1 MTEEAF
7 IFMHQQSS
15 GIVNPRTKLSI
26 NVTAAEPSPTG
37 VVTSMVL
44 GRDALSINGNYDI
57 TDLNSVL
64 EQIERIKFTFVI
76 DNGNNIDFDVE
87 ITNRAYYENGGEPFF
102 YFLFTPVTLPD
113 IENTPYSVY
122 ISQEPAQYQEV
133 EVTFTPY
140 LLNITFG
147 FSEYN
152 ATISNAIE
160 NRKSE
165 IRVESDRVEDTVL
178 PANWEAIINGSAS
191 PATVQDSLYYDTGWT
206 NGRYNGTD
214 IDAGGNAGITP
225 AFTGTP
231 FRGEVF
237 SRDTN
242 NAFICSTARKQVD
255 YVDLLHTSTT
265 PLPTFTTGSI
275 GATIA
280 LTAYPG
286 NFMKASDTVLYLNTL
301 AEVDAPGIEVISK
314 NTILLF
320 QNLTDPSIYELM
332 RVSDIDTT
340 TSPTQYTVQR
350 GYGDTTAVS
359 YTVGTSNP
367 AYLVSPFDIFLF
379 EQENVK
385 YVRLINS
392 SKILVQGNSTIV
404 DTDDYGNVINSFECQ
419 YIEYIVT
426 D

>member
-1 MTEEAF
+1 MTEAAF
-7 IFMHQQSS
+7 IFMHTS
-15 GIVNPRTKLSI
+15 GIRNANTKLHI
-26 NVTAAEPSPTG
+26 NVSAANPSPTG
-37 VVTSMVL
+37 IVTSMIL
-44 GRDALSINGNYDI
+44 GRDALSINGNYES

-76 DNGNNIDFDVE
+76 PNGNNIDFDVE
-87 ITNRAYYENGGEPFF
+87 ITNRAYYENNGTNSFF
-102 YFLFTPVTLPD
+102 YFLFTPITLPD
-113 IENTPYSVY
+113 IENTPYSTYMQDVY
-122 ISQEPAQYQEV
+122 QTV

-140 LLNITFG
+140 LLDITFG

-152 ATISNAIE
+152 ATIGNAIE
-160 NRKSE
+160 NRKSQ

-178 PANWEAIINGSAS
+178 PSNWEAIISGSAF

-275 GATIA
+275 GAVIA
-280 LTAYPG
+280 LNEYPG
-286 NFMKASDTVLYLNTL
+286 NFMKVSDTVLYLSTL
-301 AEVDAPGIEVISK
+301 SVVDSPGTRVIEK

-332 RVSDIDTT
+332 RVSNIDTT
-340 TSPTQYTVQR
+340 ISPTQYTVQR

-359 YTVGTSNP
+359 YQVGTSNP

-379 EQENVK
+379 EQENIK

-392 SKILVQGNSTIV
+392 SKILVQGNSTVV

>member
-1 MTEEAF
+1 MTEAAF
-7 IFMHQQSS
+7 IFMHTS
-15 GIVNPRTKLSI
+15 GIRNANTKLHI
-26 NVTAAEPSPTG
+26 NVSAANPSPTG
-37 VVTSMVL
+37 IVTSMIL
-44 GRDALSINGNYDI
+44 GRDALSIDGNYES

-64 EQIERIKFTFVI
+64 EQIEQIKFTFVI
-76 DNGNNIDFDVE
+76 PNGNNIDFDVE
-87 ITNRAYYENGGEPFF
+87 ITNRAYYENNGTNSFF
-102 YFLFTPVTLPD
+102 YFLFTPITLPD
-113 IENTPYSVY
+113 IENTPYSTYMQDVY
-122 ISQEPAQYQEV
+122 QTV

-140 LLNITFG
+140 LLDITFG

-152 ATISNAIE
+152 ATIGNAIE
-160 NRKSE
+160 NRKSQ

-178 PANWEAIINGSAS
+178 PSNWEAIISGSAF

-275 GATIA
+275 GAVIA
-280 LTAYPG
+280 LNEYPG
-286 NFMKASDTVLYLNTL
+286 NFMKASDTVLYLSTL
-301 AEVDAPGIEVISK
+301 SVVDSPGTKVIEK

-332 RVSDIDTT
+332 RVSNIDTT
-340 TSPTQYTVQR
+340 ISPTQYTVQR

-359 YTVGTSNP
+359 YQVGTSNP

-392 SKILVQGNSTIV
+392 SKILVQGNSTVV

>member
-1 MTEEAF
+1 MTEAAF
-7 IFMHQQSS
+7 IFMHTS
-15 GIVNPRTKLSI
+15 GIRNANTKLHI
-26 NVTAAEPSPTG
+26 NVSATDPSPTG
-37 VVTSMVL
+37 VITSMIL
-44 GRDALSINGNYDI
+44 GRDALSINGNYESTDI
-57 TDLNSVL
+57 NSVL

-76 DNGNNIDFDVE
+76 PSGDNVDFDIE
-87 ITNRAYYENGGEPFF
+87 ITNRAYYENGQELPPFF
-102 YFLFTPVTLPD
+102 YFLFNPITLPD
-113 IENTPYSVY
+113 IENTPYSTY
-122 ISQEPAQYQEV
+122 LFEYQIV

-140 LLNITFG
+140 LLDITFG

-152 ATISNAIE
+152 ATIGNAIE

-178 PANWEAIINGSAS
+178 PTNWEAIISGSAF
-191 PATVQDSLYYDTGWT
+191 PATIQDSLYYDTGWT

-242 NAFICSTARKQVD
+242 NAFICSTARKRVD

-301 AEVDAPGIEVISK
+301 AEVNAPGIKVIEK

-320 QNLTDPSIYELM
+320 QDLTDPSIYELM
-332 RVSDIDTT
+332 RVSRIDTT
-340 TSPTQYTVQR
+340 VSPTQYTVQR

-359 YTVGTSNP
+359 YTVGTNNP

-379 EQENVK
+379 EQQNVK

>member
-1 MTEEAF
+1 MTEAAF
-7 IFMHQQSS
+7 IFMHTS
-15 GIVNPRTKLSI
+15 GIRNASTKLHI
-26 NVTAAEPSPTG
+26 NVSAANPSPTG
-37 VVTSMVL
+37 IVTSMIL
-44 GRDALSINGNYDI
+44 GRDALSIDGNYES

-64 EQIERIKFTFVI
+64 EQIEQIKFTFVI
-76 DNGNNIDFDVE
+76 PNGNNIDFDVE
-87 ITNRAYYENGGEPFF
+87 ITNRAYYENNSTNSFF
-102 YFLFTPVTLPD
+102 YFLFTPITLPD
-113 IENTPYSVY
+113 IENTPYSTY
-122 ISQEPAQYQEV
+122 MQDEYQTV

-140 LLNITFG
+140 LLDITFG

-152 ATISNAIE
+152 ATIGNAIE
-160 NRKSE
+160 NRKSQ

-178 PANWEAIINGSAS
+178 PSNWEAIISGSAF

-275 GATIA
+275 GAVIA
-280 LTAYPG
+280 LNEYPG
-286 NFMKASDTVLYLNTL
+286 NFMKASDTVLYLSTL
-301 AEVDAPGIEVISK
+301 SVVDSPGTKVIEK

-332 RVSDIDTT
+332 RVSNIDTT
-340 TSPTQYTVQR
+340 ISPTQYTVQR

-359 YTVGTSNP
+359 YQVGTSNP

-392 SKILVQGNSTIV
+392 SKILVQGNSTVV

>member
-1 MTEEAF
+1 MTEAAF
-7 IFMHQQSS
+7 IFMHTS
-15 GIVNPRTKLSI
+15 GIRNANTKLHI
-26 NVTAAEPSPTG
+26 NVSAANPSPTG
-37 VVTSMVL
+37 IVTSMIL
-44 GRDALSINGNYDI
+44 GRDALSIDGNYES

-64 EQIERIKFTFVI
+64 EQIEQIKFTFVI
-76 DNGNNIDFDVE
+76 PNGNNIDFDVE
-87 ITNRAYYENGGEPFF
+87 ITNRAYYENNGTNSFF
-102 YFLFTPVTLPD
+102 YFLFTPITLPD
-113 IENTPYSVY
+113 IENTPYSTYMQEVY
-122 ISQEPAQYQEV
+122 QTV

-140 LLNITFG
+140 LLDITFG

-152 ATISNAIE
+152 ATIGNAIE
-160 NRKSE
+160 NRKSQ

-178 PANWEAIINGSAS
+178 PSNWEAIISGSAF

-275 GATIA
+275 GAVIA
-280 LTAYPG
+280 LNEYPG
-286 NFMKASDTVLYLNTL
+286 NFMKVSDTVLYLSTL
-301 AEVDAPGIEVISK
+301 SVVDSPGTRVIEK

-332 RVSDIDTT
+332 RVSNIDTT
-340 TSPTQYTVQR
+340 ISPTQYTVQR

-359 YTVGTSNP
+359 YQVGTSNP

-379 EQENVK
+379 EQENIK

-392 SKILVQGNSTIV
+392 SKILVQGNSTVV

>member
-1 MTEEAF
+1 MTEAAF
-7 IFMHQQSS
+7 IFMHTS
-15 GIVNPRTKLSI
+15 GIRNANTKLHI
-26 NVTAAEPSPTG
+26 NVSAADPSPTG
-37 VVTSMVL
+37 IVTSMIL
-44 GRDALSINGNYDI
+44 GRDALSINGNYES

-76 DNGNNIDFDVE
+76 PNGNNIDFDVE
-87 ITNRAYYENGGEPFF
+87 ITNRAYYENNGTNSFF
-102 YFLFTPVTLPD
+102 YFLFTPITLPD
-113 IENTPYSVY
+113 IENTPYSTYMQNVY
-122 ISQEPAQYQEV
+122 QTV

-140 LLNITFG
+140 LLDITFG

-152 ATISNAIE
+152 ATIGNAIE
-160 NRKSE
+160 NRKSQ

-178 PANWEAIINGSAS
+178 PSNWEAIISGSAF

-275 GATIA
+275 GAVIA
-280 LTAYPG
+280 LNEYPG
-286 NFMKASDTVLYLNTL
+286 NFMKVSDTVLYLSTL
-301 AEVDAPGIEVISK
+301 SVVDSPGTRVIEK

-332 RVSDIDTT
+332 RVSNIDTT
-340 TSPTQYTVQR
+340 ISPTQYTVQR

-359 YTVGTSNP
+359 YQVGTSNP

-379 EQENVK
+379 EQENIK

-392 SKILVQGNSTIV
+392 SKILVQGNSTVV

>member
-1 MTEEAF
+1 M
-7 IFMHQQSS
+7 I
-15 GIVNPRTKLSI
+15 
-26 NVTAAEPSPTG
+26 
-37 VVTSMVL
+37 L
-44 GRDALSINGNYDI
+44 GRDALSINGNYES

-76 DNGNNIDFDVE
+76 PNGNNIDFDVE
-87 ITNRAYYENGGEPFF
+87 ITNRAYYENNGTNSFF
-102 YFLFTPVTLPD
+102 YFLFTPITLPD
-113 IENTPYSVY
+113 IENTPYSTYMQNVY
-122 ISQEPAQYQEV
+122 QTV

-140 LLNITFG
+140 LLDITFG

-152 ATISNAIE
+152 ATIGNAIE
-160 NRKSE
+160 NRKSQ

-178 PANWEAIINGSAS
+178 PSNWEAIISGSAF

-275 GATIA
+275 GAVIA
-280 LTAYPG
+280 LNEYPG
-286 NFMKASDTVLYLNTL
+286 NFMKVSDTVLYLSTL
-301 AEVDAPGIEVISK
+301 SVVDSPGTRVIEK

-332 RVSDIDTT
+332 RVSNIDTT
-340 TSPTQYTVQR
+340 ISPTQYTVQR

-359 YTVGTSNP
+359 YQVGTSNP

-379 EQENVK
+379 EQENIK

-392 SKILVQGNSTIV
+392 SKILVQGNSTVV

>member
-1 MTEEAF
+1 MTEAAF
-7 IFMHQQSS
+7 IFMHTS
-15 GIVNPRTKLSI
+15 GIRNASTKLHI
-26 NVTAAEPSPTG
+26 NVSAANPSPTG
-37 VVTSMVL
+37 IVTSMIL
-44 GRDALSINGNYDI
+44 GRDALSINGNYES

-76 DNGNNIDFDVE
+76 PNGNNIDFDVE
-87 ITNRAYYENGGEPFF
+87 ITNRAYYENNSTNSFF
-102 YFLFTPVTLPD
+102 YFLFTPITLPD
-113 IENTPYSVY
+113 IENTPYSTY
-122 ISQEPAQYQEV
+122 MQDEYQTV

-140 LLNITFG
+140 LLDITFG

-152 ATISNAIE
+152 ATIGNAIE
-160 NRKSE
+160 NRKSQ

-178 PANWEAIINGSAS
+178 PSNWEAIISGSAF

-275 GATIA
+275 GAVIA
-280 LTAYPG
+280 LNEYPG
-286 NFMKASDTVLYLNTL
+286 NFMKASDTVLYLSTL
-301 AEVDAPGIEVISK
+301 SVVDSPGTKVIEK

-332 RVSDIDTT
+332 RVSNIDTT
-340 TSPTQYTVQR
+340 ISPTQYTVQR

-359 YTVGTSNP
+359 YQVGTSNP

-392 SKILVQGNSTIV
+392 SKILVQGNSTVV

>member
-1 MTEEAF
+1 MTEAAF
-7 IFMHQQSS
+7 IFMHTS
-15 GIVNPRTKLSI
+15 GIRNANTKLHI
-26 NVTAAEPSPTG
+26 NVSAADPSPTG
-37 VVTSMVL
+37 IVTSMIL
-44 GRDALSINGNYDI
+44 GRDALSINGNYES

-76 DNGNNIDFDVE
+76 PNGNNIDFDVE
-87 ITNRAYYENGGEPFF
+87 ITNRAYYENNGTNSFF
-102 YFLFTPVTLPD
+102 YFLFTPITLPD
-113 IENTPYSVY
+113 IENTPYSTYMQDVY
-122 ISQEPAQYQEV
+122 QTV

-140 LLNITFG
+140 LLDITFG

-152 ATISNAIE
+152 ATIGNAIE
-160 NRKSE
+160 NRKSQ

-178 PANWEAIINGSAS
+178 PSNWEAIISGSAF

-275 GATIA
+275 GAVIA
-280 LTAYPG
+280 LNEYPG
-286 NFMKASDTVLYLNTL
+286 NFMKVSDTVLYLSTL
-301 AEVDAPGIEVISK
+301 SVVDSPGTRVIEK

-332 RVSDIDTT
+332 RVSNIDTT
-340 TSPTQYTVQR
+340 ISPTQYTVQR

-359 YTVGTSNP
+359 YQVGTSNP

-379 EQENVK
+379 EQENIK

-392 SKILVQGNSTIV
+392 SKILVQGNSTVV

>member
-1 MTEEAF
+1 MTEAAF
-7 IFMHQQSS
+7 IFMHTS
-15 GIVNPRTKLSI
+15 GIRNASTKLHI
-26 NVTAAEPSPTG
+26 NVTAVEGSSKSG
-37 VVTSMVL
+37 IVTSMVL
-44 GRDALSINGNYDI
+44 GRDALTINGNSDS

-76 DNGNNIDFDVE
+76 PAGGDDIDFDIE
-87 ITNRAYYENGGEPFF
+87 ITDRAYYENNGTNPFF
-102 YFLFTPVTLPD
+102 YFLFNPITLPD
-113 IENTPYSVY
+113 IENTPYSIY
-122 ISQEPAQYQEV
+122 LFQYQPV

-140 LLNITFG
+140 LLDITFG

-165 IRVESDRVEDTVL
+165 IRVESDRVKDTVL
-178 PANWEAIINGSAS
+178 PSNWEAIISGSAL

-231 FRGEVF
+231 FQGEVF
-237 SRDTN
+237 SRDTD

-255 YVDLLHTSTT
+255 YVELLHTSTT
-265 PLPTFTTGSI
+265 PLPTFTTSSI
-275 GATIA
+275 GAVIT
-280 LTAYPG
+280 LNQYQG
-286 NFMKASDTVLYLNTL
+286 SSMGASDTKLYLTTVG
-301 AEVDAPGIEVISK
+301 EVDSLGVKVIEK

-320 QNLTDPSIYELM
+320 QDLTDPSIYELM
-332 RVSDIDTT
+332 RVSSINNTV
-340 TSPTQYTVQR
+340 SPIQYTVQR

-359 YTVGTSNP
+359 YQAGSSNP

-379 EQENVK
+379 QEEDIR
-385 YVRLINS
+385 YVQLINN

>member
-1 MTEEAF
+1 MTEAAF
-7 IFMHQQSS
+7 IFMHTS
-15 GIVNPRTKLSI
+15 GIRNANTKLHI
-26 NVTAAEPSPTG
+26 NVSAANPSPTG
-37 VVTSMVL
+37 IVTSMIL
-44 GRDALSINGNYDI
+44 GRDALSINGNYES

-76 DNGNNIDFDVE
+76 PNGNNIDFDVE
-87 ITNRAYYENGGEPFF
+87 ITNRAYYENNGTNSFF
-102 YFLFTPVTLPD
+102 YFLFTPITLPD
-113 IENTPYSVY
+113 IENTPYSTYMQEVY
-122 ISQEPAQYQEV
+122 QTV

-140 LLNITFG
+140 LLDITFG

-152 ATISNAIE
+152 ATIGNAIE
-160 NRKSE
+160 NRKSQ

-178 PANWEAIINGSAS
+178 PSNWEAIISGSAF

-275 GATIA
+275 GAVIA
-280 LTAYPG
+280 LNEYPG
-286 NFMKASDTVLYLNTL
+286 NFMKVSDTVLYLSTL
-301 AEVDAPGIEVISK
+301 SVVDSPGTRVIEK

-332 RVSDIDTT
+332 RVSNIDTT
-340 TSPTQYTVQR
+340 ISPTQYTVQR

-359 YTVGTSNP
+359 YQVGTSNP

-379 EQENVK
+379 EQENIK

-392 SKILVQGNSTIV
+392 SKILVQGNSTVV

>member
-1 MTEEAF
+1 MTEAAF
-7 IFMHQQSS
+7 IFMHTS
-15 GIVNPRTKLSI
+15 GIRNANTKLHI
-26 NVTAAEPSPTG
+26 NVSAADPSPTG
-37 VVTSMVL
+37 IVTSMIL
-44 GRDALSINGNYDI
+44 GRDALSINGNYES

-76 DNGNNIDFDVE
+76 PNGNNIDFDVE
-87 ITNRAYYENGGEPFF
+87 ITNRAYYENNGTNSFF
-102 YFLFTPVTLPD
+102 YFLFTPITLPD
-113 IENTPYSVY
+113 IENTPYSTYMQKVY
-122 ISQEPAQYQEV
+122 QTV

-140 LLNITFG
+140 LLDITFG

-152 ATISNAIE
+152 ATIGNAIE
-160 NRKSE
+160 NRKSQ

-178 PANWEAIINGSAS
+178 PSNWEAIISGSAF

-275 GATIA
+275 GAVIA
-280 LTAYPG
+280 LNEYPG
-286 NFMKASDTVLYLNTL
+286 NFMKVSDTVLYLSTL
-301 AEVDAPGIEVISK
+301 SVVDSPGTRVIEK

-332 RVSDIDTT
+332 RVSNIDTT
-340 TSPTQYTVQR
+340 ISPTQYTVQR

-359 YTVGTSNP
+359 YQVGTSNP

-379 EQENVK
+379 EQENIK

-392 SKILVQGNSTIV
+392 SKILVQGNSTVV

>member
-1 MTEEAF
+1 
-7 IFMHQQSS
+7 MHTS
-15 GIVNPRTKLSI
+15 GIRNANTKLHI
-26 NVTAAEPSPTG
+26 NVSAADPSPTG
-37 VVTSMVL
+37 IVTSMIL
-44 GRDALSINGNYDI
+44 GRDALSINGNYES

-76 DNGNNIDFDVE
+76 PNGNNIDFDVE
-87 ITNRAYYENGGEPFF
+87 ITNRAYYENNGTNSFF
-102 YFLFTPVTLPD
+102 YFLFTPITLPD
-113 IENTPYSVY
+113 IENTPYSTYMQEVY
-122 ISQEPAQYQEV
+122 QTV

-140 LLNITFG
+140 LLDITFG

-152 ATISNAIE
+152 ATIGNAIE
-160 NRKSE
+160 NRKSQ

-178 PANWEAIINGSAS
+178 PSNWEAIISGSAF

-275 GATIA
+275 GAVIA
-280 LTAYPG
+280 LNEYPG
-286 NFMKASDTVLYLNTL
+286 NFMKASDTVLYLSTL
-301 AEVDAPGIEVISK
+301 SVVDSPGTRVIEK

-332 RVSDIDTT
+332 RVSNIDTT
-340 TSPTQYTVQR
+340 ISPTQYTVQR

-359 YTVGTSNP
+359 YQVGTSNP

-379 EQENVK
+379 EQENIK

-392 SKILVQGNSTIV
+392 SKILVQGNSTVV

>member
-1 MTEEAF
+1 MTEAAF
-7 IFMHQQSS
+7 IFMHTS
-15 GIVNPRTKLSI
+15 GIRNANTKLHI
-26 NVTAAEPSPTG
+26 NVSAADPSPTG
-37 VVTSMVL
+37 IVTSMIL
-44 GRDALSINGNYDI
+44 GRDALSINGNYES

-76 DNGNNIDFDVE
+76 PNGNNIDFDVE
-87 ITNRAYYENGGEPFF
+87 ITNRAYYENNGTNSFF
-102 YFLFTPVTLPD
+102 YFLFTPITLPD
-113 IENTPYSVY
+113 IENTPYSTYMQEVY
-122 ISQEPAQYQEV
+122 QTV

-140 LLNITFG
+140 LLDITFG

-152 ATISNAIE
+152 ATIGNAIE
-160 NRKSE
+160 NRKSQ

-178 PANWEAIINGSAS
+178 PSNWEAIISGSAF

-275 GATIA
+275 GAVIA
-280 LTAYPG
+280 LNEYPG
-286 NFMKASDTVLYLNTL
+286 NFMKVSDTVLYLSTL
-301 AEVDAPGIEVISK
+301 SVVDSPGTRVIEK

-332 RVSDIDTT
+332 RVSNIDTT
-340 TSPTQYTVQR
+340 ISPTQYTVQR

-359 YTVGTSNP
+359 YQVGTSNP

-379 EQENVK
+379 EQENIK

-392 SKILVQGNSTIV
+392 SKILVQGNSTVV

>member
-1 MTEEAF
+1 MTEAAF
-7 IFMHQQSS
+7 IFMHTS
-15 GIVNPRTKLSI
+15 GIRNANTKLHI
-26 NVTAAEPSPTG
+26 NVSAADPSPTG
-37 VVTSMVL
+37 IVTSMIL
-44 GRDALSINGNYDI
+44 GRDALSIDGNYES

-64 EQIERIKFTFVI
+64 EQIEQIKFTFVI
-76 DNGNNIDFDVE
+76 PNGNNIDFDVE
-87 ITNRAYYENGGEPFF
+87 ITNRAYYENNGTNSFF
-102 YFLFTPVTLPD
+102 YFLFTPITLPD
-113 IENTPYSVY
+113 IENTPYSTYMQDVY
-122 ISQEPAQYQEV
+122 QTV

-140 LLNITFG
+140 LLDITFG

-152 ATISNAIE
+152 ATIGNAIE
-160 NRKSE
+160 NRKSQ

-178 PANWEAIINGSAS
+178 PSNWEAIISGSAF

-275 GATIA
+275 GAVIA
-280 LTAYPG
+280 LNEYPG
-286 NFMKASDTVLYLNTL
+286 NFMKVSDTVLYLSTL
-301 AEVDAPGIEVISK
+301 SVVDSPGTKVIEK

-332 RVSDIDTT
+332 RVSNIDTT
-340 TSPTQYTVQR
+340 ISPTQYTVQR

-359 YTVGTSNP
+359 YQVGTSNP

-392 SKILVQGNSTIV
+392 SKILVQGNSTVV

>member
-1 MTEEAF
+1 MTEAAF
-7 IFMHQQSS
+7 IFMHTS
-15 GIVNPRTKLSI
+15 GIRNANTKLHI
-26 NVTAAEPSPTG
+26 NVSAADPSPTG
-37 VVTSMVL
+37 IVTSMIL
-44 GRDALSINGNYDI
+44 GRDALSINGSFDP

-76 DNGNNIDFDVE
+76 PSGNNIDFDVE
-87 ITNRAYYENGGEPFF
+87 ITNRAYYENNGTNPFF
-102 YFLFTPVTLPD
+102 YFLFNPITLPD
-113 IENTPYSVY
+113 IENTPYSTYMQDVY
-122 ISQEPAQYQEV
+122 QTV

-140 LLNITFG
+140 LLDITFG

-152 ATISNAIE
+152 ATIGNAIE
-160 NRKSE
+160 NRKSQ

-178 PANWEAIINGSAS
+178 PSNWEAIISGSAF

-265 PLPTFTTGSI
+265 PLPTFTSGSI

-301 AEVDAPGIEVISK
+301 AELNSPGTKIVEK

-320 QNLTDPSIYELM
+320 QDLTDPSIYELM
-332 RVSDIDTT
+332 RVSNVDTT

-350 GYGDTTAVS
+350 GYGDTTAVT
-359 YTVGTSNP
+359 YPVGTSNP

-385 YVRLINS
+385 YVRLINN

-404 DTDDYGNVINSFECQ
+404 DTDDYGNVIDSFECQ

>member
-1 MTEEAF
+1 MTEAAF
-7 IFMHQQSS
+7 IFMHTS
-15 GIVNPRTKLSI
+15 GIRNASTKLHI
-26 NVTAAEPSPTG
+26 NVSAANPSPTG
-37 VVTSMVL
+37 IVTSMIL
-44 GRDALSINGNYDI
+44 GRDALSINGNYES

-76 DNGNNIDFDVE
+76 PNGNNIDFDVE
-87 ITNRAYYENGGEPFF
+87 ITNRAYYENNGTNSFF
-102 YFLFTPVTLPD
+102 YFLFTPITLPD
-113 IENTPYSVY
+113 IENTPYSTY
-122 ISQEPAQYQEV
+122 MQDEYQTV

-140 LLNITFG
+140 LLDITFG

-152 ATISNAIE
+152 ATIGNAIE
-160 NRKSE
+160 NRKSQ

-178 PANWEAIINGSAS
+178 PSNWEAIISGSAF

-275 GATIA
+275 GAVIA
-280 LTAYPG
+280 LNEYPG
-286 NFMKASDTVLYLNTL
+286 NFMKASDTVLYLSTL
-301 AEVDAPGIEVISK
+301 SVVDSPGTKVIEK

-332 RVSDIDTT
+332 RVSNIDTT
-340 TSPTQYTVQR
+340 ISPTQYTVQR

-359 YTVGTSNP
+359 YQVGTSNP

-392 SKILVQGNSTIV
+392 SKILVQGNSTVV